1 MTSPHIFNLKCGSTH
16 PSQTGHMLQAEA
28 FYNYLEANAP
38 ELLGAVN
45 PNNAAIAKQFGNQG
59 GE

>member
-1 MTSPHIFNLKCGSTH
+1 
-16 PSQTGHMLQAEA
+16 MLQAEA